1 MKRFIKIN
9 IIILV
14 IFCLSCNFIFIKT
27 QATSEEPLGGEQQ
40 DENLEQNT
48 PQEERRRKRKNFR

>member
-27 QATSEEPLGGEQQ
+27 QATSEEPQEDEQP
-40 DENLEQNT
+40 DEILET
-48 PQEERRRKRKNFR
+48 TATRRGKSEKKKL